1 MTNRRLPDP
10 AKPADHTPAVES
22 RAVKRPPARPTGA
35 ALGSPVRGAPTLR
48 VTAEARRALIAE
60 NAYLRAERRGFEP
73 GHENEDWLAAEME
86 VDALL
91 RAGQGAP
98 Q

>member
-1 MTNRRLPDP
+1 MANRRFPDP
-10 AKPADHTPAVES
+10 PRSPDPVPPVEPK
-22 RAVKRPPARPTGA
+22 AVKRPPTAPKA
-35 ALGSPVRGAPTLR
+35 ASAPQVRTR
-48 VTAEARRALIAE
+48 VTPEARRALVAE
-60 NAYLRAERRGFEP
+60 NAYHRAERRGFEP

-91 RAGQGAP
+91 RAQQGAP